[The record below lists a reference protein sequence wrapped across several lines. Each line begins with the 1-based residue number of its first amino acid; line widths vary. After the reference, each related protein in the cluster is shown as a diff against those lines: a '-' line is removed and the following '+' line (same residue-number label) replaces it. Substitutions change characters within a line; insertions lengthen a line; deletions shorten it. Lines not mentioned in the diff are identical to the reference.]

1 MRRKFVAGVL
11 LSALLLL
18 SLYMMNVS
26 AGLIDYERLNR
37 IKARREGKVMQDSSG
52 REKDLPKWMKVEPKV
67 SSKTEKAYD
76 VNRDGKLQT
85 AEVKVYLREVLNTI
99 DDKGGYAI
107 DSNILKEYDKNKDG
121 VISRYEA
128 EDLGEFVR

>member
-37 IKARREGKVMQDSSG
+37 IKAQREGKVMQDSSG
-52 REKDLPKWMKVEPKV
+52 KEKDLPNWMKIEPKA
-67 SSKTEKAYD
+67 SSRVEQAYD

-85 AEVKVYLREVLNTI
+85 AEVKVYLREVLDVI
-99 DDKGGYAI
+99 DEKGGYTI